1 MNRFAKNIGVYIII
15 LVVVMAVTWIY
26 QGSQGPQVKEVEF
39 SEFVT
44 YRFNPNN

>member
-26 QGSQGPQVKEVEF
+26 QGSQGPQVQKLNSLNLLLTLQK
-39 SEFVT
+39 SE
-44 YRFNPNN
+44 